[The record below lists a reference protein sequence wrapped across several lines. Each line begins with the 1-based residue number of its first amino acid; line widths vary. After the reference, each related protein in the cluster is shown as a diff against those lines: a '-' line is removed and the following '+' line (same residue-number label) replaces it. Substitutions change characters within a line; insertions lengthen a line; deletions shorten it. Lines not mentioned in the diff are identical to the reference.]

1 MTMQLSRILL
11 FIVILTIAIPITG
24 ADGADN
30 PTIAFLRYRHSSGSN
45 VTVEA
50 IWDMFQAYGLVT
62 RAERDALN
70 VEEDI
75 EGEQIN
81 VFFRNAGGDLPTANI
96 MVEEALDRGADIM
109 LTVSTPVSIIAAK
122 AALEMD
128 DPPLL
133 FFSLVATPYDGIA
146 SSPCIK
152 PDYVAGTHVQQPYD
166 LIVSLAQLQDPD
178 ISKIGTFVNEAESN
192 SVDGSAAITAAAE
205 NLGLEVEVA
214 AIVEAADIPI
224 ATQTLLDKGVE
235 AIVYA
240 GAYLEAFGV
249 SAMASV
255 TADYGVPTFGP
266 PQQMAVDR
274 GGTVG
279 AGFKDYY
286 REGVIV
292 ARMLLHH
299 LNGALDISKIAIN
312 STPSLGVA
320 LNLDAAEE
328 AGIEI
333 VDELMEMAEYIVE
346 DGEPADFAEAPSL
359 PEMTLEAR
367 MAEDAAFLAELEC
380 TPERIAE
387 EQAALDAA
395 SE

>member
-1 MTMQLSRILL
+1 MYKRLAL
-11 FIVILTIAIPITG
+11 IVVMAIGMVAPMMVSG
-24 ADGADN
+24 ADDK

-45 VTVEA
+45 VTVSG
-50 IWDMFQAYGLVT
+50 IWDMFQAYGLIS
-62 RAERDALN
+62 RAERDALD

-75 EGEQIN
+75 EGEHLN

-109 LTVSTPVSIIAAK
+109 LTISSPVSIIAAK
-122 AALEMD
+122 AARDMEE
-128 DPPLL
+128 PPLL
-133 FFSLVATPYDGIA
+133 FFSLVATPYSGGIA

-152 PDYVAGTHVQQPYD
+152 PDYVAGTHVRQPYE
-166 LIVSLAQLQDPD
+166 LIVPLVQLQDPD
-178 ISKIGTFVNEAESN
+178 ISKIGTFINEAESN
-192 SVDGSAAITAAAE
+192 SVDGSSQIAAAAE
-205 NLGLEVEVA
+205 SLGLEVEVA
-214 AIVEAADIPI
+214 AIVDASDIPI
-224 ATQTLLDKGVE
+224 ATQSLLDKGVE

-255 TADYGVPTFGP
+255 AVDYSVPTFGP
-266 PQQMAVDR
+266 PQHMAVER

-292 ARMLLHH
+292 ARMVIGH
-299 LNGALDISKIAIN
+299 LNGTLDVSAIGIN
-312 STPSLGVA
+312 SSPSLGVA
-320 LNLDAAEE
+320 VNLDAAAE

-333 VDELMEMAEYIVE
+333 SDELLAMAEFVIE
-346 DGEPADFAEAPSL
+346 DGESTDTSETPSL
-359 PEMTLEAR
+359 PEMTLEER

-380 TPERIAE
+380 TPEQIAE
-387 EQAALDAA
+387 QQAELDAS

>member
-1 MTMQLSRILL
+1 MNMTLAMVITLILGTL
-11 FIVILTIAIPITG
+11 MPLTVAG
-24 ADGADN
+24 EDEN

-45 VTVEA
+45 VTVEG
-50 IWDMFQAYGLVT
+50 IWDMFQAYGLVS
-62 RAERDALN
+62 RSERNALD

-75 EGEQIN
+75 EGEHIN
-81 VFFRNAGGDLPTANI
+81 VFFSNAGGDLPTANI

-109 LTVSTPVSIIAAK
+109 LTISTPVSIIAAK
-122 AALEMD
+122 AAQEMD

-133 FFSLVATPYDGIA
+133 FFSLVSTPYSGGIA
-146 SSPCIK
+146 STPCVK
-152 PDYVAGTHVQQPYD
+152 PDYIAGTHVRQPYE
-166 LIVSLAQLQDPD
+166 LIVPLVQVQNPE
-178 ISKIGTFVNEAESN
+178 ITKIGTFVNEAESN
-192 SVDGSAAITAAAE
+192 SRDGSAHITEAAE
-205 NLGLEVEVA
+205 ALGLEVEVA
-214 AIVEAADIPI
+214 AIVEAADIPL
-224 ATQTLLDKGVE
+224 ATQSLLDKGVE

-240 GAYLEAFGV
+240 GAYLESFGV

-255 TADYGVPTFGP
+255 TTDYGVPTFGP
-266 PQQMAVDR
+266 PQQMAVER

-292 ARMLLHH
+292 ARMVIGHI
-299 LNGALDISKIAIN
+299 NGTLDVSTIGIN

-320 LNLDAAEE
+320 VNLDAAAE
-328 AGIEI
+328 ANIEI
-333 VDELMEMAEYIVE
+333 SDELLAMAEIVIE
-346 DGEPADFAEAPSL
+346 DGVPTDTTETPSL
-359 PEMTLEAR
+359 PEMSLEER

-395 SE
+395 AE